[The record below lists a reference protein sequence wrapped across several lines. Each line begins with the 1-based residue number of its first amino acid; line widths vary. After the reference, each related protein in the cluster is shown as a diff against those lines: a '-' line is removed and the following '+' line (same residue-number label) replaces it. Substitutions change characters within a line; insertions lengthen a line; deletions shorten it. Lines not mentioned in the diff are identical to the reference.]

1 MEFFTEII
9 LDVFV
14 EGAIGWMGER
24 KAPLG
29 LRIVI
34 AAVLVLVYV
43 GLFGGLMYGA
53 ITTGH
58 PVLIVIM
65 SLITAGVTALVVV
78 TIAKQFKDKRR
89 RIKKDR
95 GAK

>member
-9 LDVFV
+9 LGIFV
-14 EGAIGWMGER
+14 EGSLGFIEEG
-24 KAPLG
+24 KTPLG
-29 LRIVI
+29 LRITV
-34 AAVLVLVYV
+34 AAILVLVYV

-58 PVLIVIM
+58 PVPIVIM

-78 TIAKQFKDKRR
+78 AIAKQFKDKRR
-89 RIKKDR
+89 RIKKGRDT
-95 GAK
+95 K

>member
-9 LDVFV
+9 LGIFV
-14 EGAIGWMGER
+14 EGAIGLMGER

-34 AAVLVLVYV
+34 AAILVLVYI

-58 PVLIVIM
+58 PVPIVIM

-78 TIAKQFKDKRR
+78 AIAKQFKDKRR
-89 RIKKDR
+89 RIKKR
-95 GAK
+95 K